1 MNVKGLDTNVIV
13 RFLVQD
19 DQAQWLIADQY
30 IRQASENHQTCLIN
44 NIVLCEVVWVLRS
57 RYQISRNHPITILE
71 NLLNTDI
78 FIFENPDDI
87 AWAIHQM
94 KLGSADFSDYL
105 IVRINQQ
112 YGCDETVSFDAKLGQ
127 LSQVK
132 LLGS

>member
-1 MNVKGLDTNVIV
+1 MKGLDTNVIV

-30 IRQASENHQTCLIN
+30 IRQAVENHQTCLIN

-57 RYQISRNHPITILE
+57 RYQISRNHLIAILE

-94 KLGSADFSDYL
+94 KLGNADFSDYL

-112 YGCDETVSFDAKLGQ
+112 YGCDETVSFDTKLGQ
-127 LSQVK
+127 LSEVK

>member
-1 MNVKGLDTNVIV
+1 V
-13 RFLVQD
+13 F
-19 DQAQWLIADQY
+19 
-30 IRQASENHQTCLIN
+30 
-44 NIVLCEVVWVLRS
+44 RS
-57 RYQISRNHPITILE
+57 RYQISRDNLINILA

-94 KLGSADFSDYL
+94 KLGNADFYDYL

-112 YGCDETVSFDAKLGQ
+112 YGCDETVFFDTKLGQ
-127 LSQVK
+127 LSEVK